1 MREMASPN
9 IFSSNFLLINNATQL
24 NVSGRNQSVESEI
37 GRQST
42 NCQMKDG
49 YEHHY
54 RFGVKDSG
62 FEVLYRWH
70 PLPVWLPPR
79 VQQSSS
85 PLYYQFTS
93 VTSRTVVMH
102 RLGFYLH

>member
-42 NCQMKDG
+42 NCQMNDIPSAK
-49 YEHHY
+49 
-54 RFGVKDSG
+54 FL
-62 FEVLYRWH
+62 F
-70 PLPVWLPPR
+70 
-79 VQQSSS
+79 
-85 PLYYQFTS
+85 
-93 VTSRTVVMH
+93 
-102 RLGFYLH
+102 